1 MFTKQKYK
9 TIIFIIRF
17 LLVKILEI
25 CYYISFK
32 LISHIRLI
40 ILYHVY
46 KMTTSST
53 HARHTL
59 CIIRRTG
66 QVGWLVPGASPTL
79 SFVLQVPPR
88 SNLILPLRGTTYC
101 RKHLLP
107 SREALHHKE
116 HLSPYEAVPHEVVV
130 GHVAPKEVLALL

>member
-66 QVGWLVPGASPTL
+66 QVGWLVPGASPIL
-79 SFVLQVPPR
+79 SFVLQVPPGATLYYPFEEL
-88 SNLILPLRGTTYC
+88 LIAGNTYFPPGKLFIIRNIC
-101 RKHLLP
+101 LLMRQ
-107 SREALHHKE
+107 SLTR
-116 HLSPYEAVPHEVVV
+116 
-130 GHVAPKEVLALL
+130 